1 MEFWVCGL
9 TAEVMYMKCKLKHDL
24 GLVQTPYFSC
34 AEPNWTSLTLKRNW
48 RDNPNLSSTKV
59 RQTLSNWTLLPH
71 QTKTAV
77 PIWFRRRSFAVL
89 NSSVKFG
96 TWVERRLNRA
106 LLSPNRPFDR
116 EFWKFLA
123 SGLTGLSLFYYIADW
138 LAKGSSLCR

>member
-123 SGLTGLSLFYYIADW
+123 YVVTGFSLFYYIADW

>member
-89 NSSVKFG
+89 NSSVRFG

-123 SGLTGLSLFYYIADW
+123 YVVTGFSLFYYIADW
-138 LAKGSSLCR
+138 LTKGSSLCR